1 MEFDRTYF
9 ETRYADYER
18 QNPPRKMQFYKGLA
32 EAAAAGC
39 ERPRVLDMGCAFG
52 LFLSCLGARWDRYGV
67 DASEYAIA
75 CARERVPGV
84 SFAVTAS
91 SDLVFPGPFDVIS
104 ALDVLEHIPALD
116 DMLQRIATRLRPGG
130 GFVSVVPVYDGI
142 TGPVIRL
149 LDHDPTHLHKRSR
162 DFWLDRMSSY
172 FRVSE
177 WWGIYRYLLPGG
189 FYCHLVTKSFRRHT
203 PAIACLARRR

>member
-1 MEFDRTYF
+1 MEFDRSYF

-18 QNPPRKMQFYKGLA
+18 QNPARKMRFYKSLA

-39 ERPRVLDMGCAFG
+39 KSPRILDIGCAFG
-52 LFLSCLGARWDRYGV
+52 FFLSWLGSGWERYGV

-75 CARERVPGV
+75 CARQQVPGV
-84 SFAVTAS
+84 SFAITAS
-91 SDLVFPGPFDVIS
+91 TDLVFPGPFDVIS
-104 ALDVLEHIPALD
+104 ALDVLEHIADLD
-116 DMLQRIATRLRPGG
+116 GMLQLIAAGLRPGG

-149 LDHDPTHLHKRSR
+149 LDRDPTHLHKRSR
-162 DFWLDRMSSY
+162 DFWLDRMSVHFHLSD
-172 FRVSE
+172 

-189 FYCHLVTKSFRRHT
+189 LYCHLVTKSLRRYA